1 MDTQRWLQLSR
12 ALKATTA
19 AGPLVAPSAARAT
32 VSRLRSGLQWA
43 QEYRRKTGSAGS
55 SHIDIP
61 NALVI
66 DRHSL
71 IDLLCLDSV
80 GDPWPGAGDAW
91 ADMRRAV
98 RSLQYGKSTGS
109 LWLCAPNI
117 LVTATR
123 FDFDQADYA
132 KWVCL
137 QAAFFAE
144 YLAIGNGNREAQA
157 MARVLAHRRLEE
169 LSPRDIS
176 SVRWIRE
183 RLKSVAAADSEV
195 QSFLEDPAV
204 GRLDETSIMESWL
217 QHKRTVESV

>member
-43 QEYRRKTGSAGS
+43 QEYRRKTGTTGA
-55 SHIDIP
+55 SHVDVR

-66 DRHSL
+66 DRLSL

-80 GDPWPGAGDAW
+80 GDAWPGAVNTW
-91 ADMRRAV
+91 ANMRHAV
-98 RSLQYGKSTGS
+98 RSLQYGQSTGS

-144 YLAIGNGNREAQA
+144 YLTIGNGHKEAQA

-169 LSPRDIS
+169 LNPRDIS

-183 RLKSVAAADSEV
+183 RLKSVAAADSDA
-195 QSFLEDPAV
+195 QSYLEDPAV
-204 GRLDETSIMESWL
+204 GRLDEASMMESWL
-217 QHKRTVESV
+217 QHKHTVESV